1 MNKNLR
7 WKVITSLAVL
17 VISFGVGI
25 YPILAQRF
33 GLPSPGWLQA
43 KQLTLGL
50 DLKGG
55 VHLVL
60 RVHTD
65 DALRIT
71 TTTTSE
77 QLREAL
83 RNANVTVGSLTVQ
96 SPTAFRVEGV
106 PQDKDAEFRSL
117 ADQEAATN
125 YDRSSGVGGSYG
137 FTLKPNIERNLREQ
151 TVVQALDTIDRR
163 VNALGVSEPT
173 IARHGSQ
180 GDQILVQMPGVTEV
194 ARAKEIIR
202 NTAILE
208 LKLVEAGPAP
218 SREALLQSRN
228 GVLPPDMEVVTGAAQ
243 PNSGDTGTVYFLVR
257 KVAAVTG
264 RDLRGAQPSMDENGR
279 PAVSF
284 TLNTDGSRKFAAVT
298 SANIGRALAIIL
310 DNRVQSYPTIEGR
323 ISSEGRISG
332 NFTSQETQDLSLI
345 LRSGALPAS
354 MSYLEERVIGPTLGA
369 DSIRSGVTAALAG
382 LAFVVVFMLIYYK
395 LSGINAIVAM
405 VMNLIILLGMMAY
418 FGASMTLP
426 GIAGFILTMGMG
438 VDSNV
443 LIFERIKEELAAQR
457 GVRNAVNA
465 GFSRVFLTLLD
476 THVASLIA
484 AAFLFQFGTGPIRG
498 FATTLSIGLLTN
510 LFTSIFV
517 SKTLFE
523 LILSRR
529 PATERQPQTLSI

>member
-7 WKVITSLAVL
+7 WKVISVLAVFA
-17 VISFGVGI
+17 IFFGLGV
-25 YPILAQRF
+25 YPILAQRYR
-33 GLPSPGWLQA
+33 LPMPNWLEA
-43 KQLTLGL
+43 KQLKLGL

-71 TTTTSE
+71 STTTSE
-77 QLREAL
+77 QLREGL
-83 RNANVTVGSLTVQ
+83 RNANVSVTSIAVT
-96 SPTAFRVEGV
+96 SPTSFRVEGV

-117 ADQEAATN
+117 AEQEAATN
-125 YDRSSGVGGSYG
+125 YDRTPGAGGSYD
-137 FTLKPNIERNLREQ
+137 FVMKPNIIRNLREQ

-163 VNALGVSEPT
+163 VNELGVAEPN
-173 IARHGSQ
+173 IARHGSE

-208 LKLVEAGPAP
+208 LKLVEGGPAP

-228 GVLPPDMEVVTGAAQ
+228 GQLPSDMEIVTGAAQ
-243 PNSGDTGTVYFLVR
+243 GGSGDTGTMYFLVR

-264 RDLRGAQPSMDENGR
+264 RDLRSAQPSMDENGR

-284 TLNTDGSRKFAAVT
+284 TLNSDGSRKFSQVT
-298 SANIGRALAIIL
+298 GANIGRALAIIL

-323 ISSEGRISG
+323 ISNEGRISG
-332 NFTSQETQDLSLI
+332 NFTPQETQDLSLI

-354 MSYLEERVIGPTLGA
+354 MSYLEERVVGPSLGA
-369 DSIRSGVTAALAG
+369 DSIRSGITASLAG
-382 LAFVVVFMLIYYK
+382 LVFVVAFMLFYYK

-405 VMNLIILLGMMAY
+405 VLNLIILLGMMAY
-418 FGASMTLP
+418 VGATMTLP

-457 GVRNAVNA
+457 GVRAAINA

-523 LILSRR
+523 LILSS
-529 PATERQPQTLSI
+529 RQPNAAQTLSI